1 MTQLLFHI
9 GLRRLLIHCQLSL
22 STVRSTYKFSLLT
35 NPWLIAEPITMSRCH
50 PPKTKTEPN
59 CYCAPDIT
67 FTFPSES
74 WEHLSSMPLLLR
86 WETESLLEPL
96 ARPVNIDLDWKDAPN
111 IQSNE
116 VPGDQDVAL
125 EFDLKTLDFTTEQL
139 GIMAQFNKEM
149 QED

>member
-1 MTQLLFHI
+1 
-9 GLRRLLIHCQLSL
+9 
-22 STVRSTYKFSLLT
+22 
-35 NPWLIAEPITMSRCH
+35 
-50 PPKTKTEPN
+50 
-59 CYCAPDIT
+59 
-67 FTFPSES
+67 
-74 WEHLSSMPLLLR
+74 MPLLLR